1 MFVTFDNVNNCVS
14 AVFSLVFFYV
24 LLLIVILGF
33 RKKIIK
39 DFTCNT
45 VICIKLRKQNILR
58 P

>member
-14 AVFSLVFFYV
+14 AVFSLYFFV

-39 DFTCNT
+39 DFTYNT
-45 VICIKLRKQNILR
+45 IICIKLRKQNILR